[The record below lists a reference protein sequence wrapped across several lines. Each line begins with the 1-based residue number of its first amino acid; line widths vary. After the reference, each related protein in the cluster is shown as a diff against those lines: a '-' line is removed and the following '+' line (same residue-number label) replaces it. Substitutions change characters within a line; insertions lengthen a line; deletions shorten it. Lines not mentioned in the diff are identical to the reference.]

1 MPSMEAT
8 AMRVLDGTAVRSP
21 SQLQDA
27 YELFRLER
35 QGNLVTPRTLEFYDL
50 RIGEFFAWLG
60 RDAPGVERIDGKLL
74 QPETLHAS
82 HRAVH
87 TFFAWAERDGYL
99 VDGRLLRL
107 PPPRKVR
114 KEATLYHLTQLRA
127 ILGAC
132 RRPEETLA
140 VRILVGSGVRISEL
154 SGLAVRGPDGLPDLM
169 LDSLERGRAE
179 LRVRWDA
186 GAKGRK
192 ARRVPITPQLALAV
206 KRYVARDRPRVEA
219 EALLVSAY
227 GRAYRK
233 WGLDAMMDRLEERVG
248 SRTCAC
254 GDGPRRLQRVAALR
268 VHERGARPGTEERLG
283 RVRCHAVRLLLER
296 QHRGGIKLECAD
308 DSVHRAKRRVAP
320 AIEHIAE
327 RGPVDMRS
335 RCELLVRQVRDDAS
349 ALDLAAVQG
358 PSHPSPPRWR
368 RKRNPLS
375 LWFPLR
381 LDRELNL
388 QPRRCTSS
396 SCGHTYS
403 RATHGFRCN
412 DSTGPALTFC

>member
-1 MPSMEAT
+1 
-8 AMRVLDGTAVRSP
+8 MRVLDGTAVRSP

-60 RDAPGVERIDGKLL
+60 RDAPGVERIADVDVNHLRRFRAYMAARPRADGKLL

-154 SGLAVRGPDGLPDLM
+154 SGLAVRGPDG
-169 LDSLERGRAE
+169 
-179 LRVRWDA
+179 
-186 GAKGRK
+186 
-192 ARRVPITPQLALAV
+192 
-206 KRYVARDRPRVEA
+206 
-219 EALLVSAY
+219 
-227 GRAYRK
+227 
-233 WGLDAMMDRLEERVG
+233 
-248 SRTCAC
+248 
-254 GDGPRRLQRVAALR
+254 
-268 VHERGARPGTEERLG
+268 
-283 RVRCHAVRLLLER
+283 
-296 QHRGGIKLECAD
+296 
-308 DSVHRAKRRVAP
+308 
-320 AIEHIAE
+320 
-327 RGPVDMRS
+327 
-335 RCELLVRQVRDDAS
+335 
-349 ALDLAAVQG
+349 
-358 PSHPSPPRWR
+358 SP
-368 RKRNPLS
+368 
-375 LWFPLR
+375 
-381 LDRELNL
+381 
-388 QPRRCTSS
+388 T
-396 SCGHTYS
+396 
-403 RATHGFRCN
+403 
-412 DSTGPALTFC
+412 